1 LSDRRTIVF
10 LTVDDFL
17 LRNEWIG
24 DVPAISSKKID
35 VEQDFRILD
44 LFEEFGVVATLFI
57 PGIIAELFP
66 DRVQNVASR
75 GFEVAAHGY
84 KHENFNL
91 LEEKDRKRLTVN
103 SVDVLEK
110 CVGKKVL
117 GWRSPGLH
125 IDNGFYR
132 TLKDTHVEWC
142 SNVELPLSLKHV
154 PFMFRGKVELP
165 ISLIDLKMYSSS
177 VSPARVC
184 HKWLANLQKGHAV
197 FTLVVHPWVQL
208 QESKRLNHLR
218 IFLDRATTMDNVEF
232 CTGSEIWDR
241 FVSQHRSAYG
251 TLLSS
256 VSDLWKRLPK
266 SYRNSLVKAQ
276 NMTPAQLDRKLGTL
290 KV

>member
-1 LSDRRTIVF
+1 MSDRRTIVF

-24 DVPAISSKKID
+24 DVPVVSSKKID
-35 VEQDFRILD
+35 AEQDFRILD
-44 LFEEFGVVATLFI
+44 LFEDFGVVATLFI

-66 DRVQNVASR
+66 DRVQSVANR

-84 KHENFNL
+84 KHENFTL

-103 SVDVLEK
+103 SLNVLEK
-110 CVGKKVL
+110 CAGKKVL

-125 IDNGFYR
+125 IGNDFYQ

-165 ISLIDLKMYSSS
+165 ISSIDLKMYRSG
-177 VSPARVC
+177 VSPAKVC
-184 HKWLANLQKGHAV
+184 DKWLANLQKGHAV

-218 IFLDRATTMDNVEF
+218 IFLERATTMDNVEF
-232 CTGSEIWDR
+232 YSGSEIYDH
-241 FVSQHRSAYG
+241 FVSQHGSVYG
-251 TLLSS
+251 AVLSS
-256 VSDLWKRLPK
+256 VSNLWKRLPK
-266 SYRNSLVKAQ
+266 RFRNSLVKAQ
-276 NMTPAQLDRKLGTL
+276 NMAPA
-290 KV
+290 